1 MTGSVRAVSESEC
14 PPRCQTGRRRGHVL
28 PHAFHDELSL
38 TRGLAR
44 HGIGGL
50 ILVLLV
56 ITHHLLNAAWYR
68 TLSRG
73 RWRGRRFLVNATG
86 CLLVAVFL
94 AFTASALAMAG
105 DTYPFFPFRMPFW
118 GRGLHTAMTAWLFV
132 LASFHLGLHGA
143 SVWNRAERFAGRV
156 RSALFLIFLAAG
168 AFCFVQS
175 GLWNDMLFLGGPK
188 YFPGGMP
195 EFLVWHLGTAFFFC
209 LLARLFVTRA
219 GREGRR

>member
-1 MTGSVRAVSESEC
+1 
-14 PPRCQTGRRRGHVL
+14 
-28 PHAFHDELSL
+28 
-38 TRGLAR
+38 
-44 HGIGGL
+44 
-50 ILVLLV
+50 
-56 ITHHLLNAAWYR
+56 
-68 TLSRG
+68 
-73 RWRGRRFLVNATG
+73 
-86 CLLVAVFL
+86 
-94 AFTASALAMAG
+94 MAG

-188 YFPGGMP
+188 YFAGGVP
-195 EFLVWHLGTAFFFC
+195 EFLTWNLGAALFFC
-209 LLARLFVTRA
+209 LLARLSVART
-219 GREGRR
+219 

>member
-1 MTGSVRAVSESEC
+1 MESIIRPWEFSDAAALARAINNPRVQDNLRDGLPFPYTEEDARGYIGYVLSADARELAAFAIEYEGRLAGSI
-14 PPRCQTGRRRGHVL
+14 
-28 PHAFHDELSL
+28 SL
-38 TRGLAR
+38 TRGVNIHR
-44 HGIGGL
+44 
-50 ILVLLV
+50 
-56 ITHHLLNAAWYR
+56 R
-68 TLSRG
+68 TAELG
-73 RWRGRRFLVNATG
+73 YYVGE
-86 CLLVAVFL
+86 
-94 AFTASALAMAG
+94 
-105 DTYPFFPFRMPFW
+105 PFW

>member
-1 MTGSVRAVSESEC
+1 M
-14 PPRCQTGRRRGHVL
+14 
-28 PHAFHDELSL
+28 
-38 TRGLAR
+38 
-44 HGIGGL
+44 
-50 ILVLLV
+50 
-56 ITHHLLNAAWYR
+56 
-68 TLSRG
+68 
-73 RWRGRRFLVNATG
+73 
-86 CLLVAVFL
+86 AVFL

>member
-1 MTGSVRAVSESEC
+1 MSARHAVRLAVDTAMFCLMLFMMSY
-14 PPRCQTGRRRGHVL
+14 PM
-28 PHAFHDELSL
+28 

-56 ITHHLLNAAWYR
+56 IIHHILNAAWYR
-68 TLSRG
+68 AFSRG
-73 RWRGRRFLVNATG
+73 RWRGRRLLMNSTG
-86 CLLVAVFL
+86 CLLMAVFL
-94 AFTASALAMAG
+94 TFAASVLAMAG

-143 SVWNRAERFAGRV
+143 SVWSRAERFAGHA
-156 RSALFLIFLAAG
+156 RSALFLILLAAG

-175 GLWNDMLFLGGPK
+175 GLWSDMLFLGVPT
-188 YFPGGMP
+188 YFAGGVP
-195 EFLVWHLGTAFFFC
+195 EFLAWHLGAALFFC
-209 LLARLFVTRA
+209 LLARFSVACT
-219 GREGRR
+219 GREGLR

>member
-1 MTGSVRAVSESEC
+1 MSARHAVRLAVDAAMFCLMLFMMSY
-14 PPRCQTGRRRGHVL
+14 PM
-28 PHAFHDELSL
+28 

-195 EFLVWHLGTAFFFC
+195 EFLV
-209 LLARLFVTRA
+209 
-219 GREGRR
+219 